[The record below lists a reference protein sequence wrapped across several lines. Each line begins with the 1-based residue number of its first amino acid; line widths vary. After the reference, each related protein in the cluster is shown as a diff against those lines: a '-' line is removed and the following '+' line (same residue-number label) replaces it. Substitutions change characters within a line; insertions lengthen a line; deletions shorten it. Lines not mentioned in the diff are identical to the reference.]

1 MSFILSKNRLQYKNC
16 IFSKKNYQDIVINFT
31 LTYNYAV
38 DLSKN
43 KLHKFFSQ
51 FNTISYSKGETILRA
66 GDFAQGVYFL
76 KSGYAKLSS
85 VSDDG
90 KELTMVIYKA
100 GDFFPV
106 VWTFFGQK
114 PSIYSYEA
122 ITNTEILRAPREK
135 FIEFINANKDMFLEV
150 TKGIIVRF
158 QTALRRM
165 QYLTFGNASE
175 KLASILLICGRDF
188 GVEKNNK
195 IEIQIPLTHK
205 DIANLVG
212 VTRET
217 VSLELKKFD
226 RKGLIAYNKKLIIIT
241 DRETL
246 EKKAI
251 F

>member
-1 MSFILSKNRLQYKNC
+1 M
-16 IFSKKNYQDIVINFT
+16 
-31 LTYNYAV
+31 

-43 KLHKFFSQ
+43 KLYDFFSQ
-51 FNTISYSKGETILRA
+51 FKTLKYSKGETILRA
-66 GDFAQGVYFL
+66 GDLAQGVYFL
-76 KSGYAKLSS
+76 KSGYAKLNS
-85 VSDDG
+85 VSQDG

-106 VWTFFGQK
+106 VWTFFGIR

-122 ITNTEILRAPREK
+122 IVDTKILRAPREQ
-135 FIEFINANKDMFLEV
+135 FIEFINTDKEIFLDV

-165 QYLTFGNASE
+165 QYLTFGDASA

-188 GVEKNNK
+188 GVEENNK
-195 IEIQIPLTHK
+195 IEIQLPLTHK

-217 VSLELKKFD
+217 VSVELKKFD
-226 RKGLIAYNKKLIIIT
+226 RKGIISYNKKLIIIK
-241 DRETL
+241 DKESL

>member
-1 MSFILSKNRLQYKNC
+1 M
-16 IFSKKNYQDIVINFT
+16 
-31 LTYNYAV
+31 

-43 KLHKFFSQ
+43 KLYDFFSQ
-51 FNTISYSKGETILRA
+51 FKTLKYSKGETILRA
-66 GDFAQGVYFL
+66 GDLAQGVYFL
-76 KSGYAKLSS
+76 KSGYAKLNSIS
-85 VSDDG
+85 QDG

-106 VWTFFGQK
+106 VWTFFGTS

-122 ITNTEILRAPREK
+122 IVDTKILRAPREQ
-135 FIEFINANKDMFLEV
+135 FIEFINTDKEIFLDV

-165 QYLTFGNASE
+165 QYLTFGDASA
-175 KLASILLICGRDF
+175 KLASVLLICGRDF
-188 GVEKNNK
+188 GVEENNK
-195 IEIQIPLTHK
+195 IEIQLPLTHK

-217 VSLELKKFD
+217 VSVELKKFD
-226 RKGLIAYNKKLIIIT
+226 REGIIAYNKKLLIIK
-241 DRETL
+241 DKESL

>member
-1 MSFILSKNRLQYKNC
+1 M
-16 IFSKKNYQDIVINFT
+16 
-31 LTYNYAV
+31 
-38 DLSKN
+38 
-43 KLHKFFSQ
+43 
-51 FNTISYSKGETILRA
+51 RA
-66 GDFAQGVYFL
+66 GDLAQGVYFL
-76 KSGYAKLSS
+76 KSGYAKLNSIS
-85 VSDDG
+85 QDG

-106 VWTFFGQK
+106 VWTFFGTR

-122 ITNTEILRAPREK
+122 IVDTKILRAPREQ
-135 FIEFINANKDMFLEV
+135 FIEFINTDKEIFLDV

-165 QYLTFGNASE
+165 QYLTFGDASA
-175 KLASILLICGRDF
+175 KLASVLLICGRDF
-188 GVEKNNK
+188 GVEENNK
-195 IEIQIPLTHK
+195 IEIQLPLTHK

-217 VSLELKKFD
+217 VSVELKKFD
-226 RKGLIAYNKKLIIIT
+226 REGIIAYNKKLLIIK
-241 DRETL
+241 DKESL

>member
-1 MSFILSKNRLQYKNC
+1 M
-16 IFSKKNYQDIVINFT
+16 
-31 LTYNYAV
+31 
-38 DLSKN
+38 DLLKN
-43 KLHKFFSQ
+43 KLYKFFSQ
-51 FNTISYSKGETILRA
+51 FNTIAYSKGETILRS

-76 KSGYAKLSS
+76 KSGYAKLTSISS
-85 VSDDG
+85 DG
-90 KELTMVIYKA
+90 KELTMVIYAA

-114 PSIYSYEA
+114 PSVYSYEA
-122 ITNTEILRAPREK
+122 ITDTEILRAPREK
-135 FIEFINANKDMFLEV
+135 FIGFMNADKGIFLEV

-165 QYLTFGNASE
+165 QYLAFGNASA

-188 GVEKNNK
+188 GVEKNK
-195 IEIQIPLTHK
+195 EIEIKIPLTHK

-217 VSLELKKFD
+217 ASVELKKFD
-226 RKGLIAYNKKLIIIT
+226 KKGLIAYNKKLITIK
-241 DRETL
+241 DKESL

>member
-1 MSFILSKNRLQYKNC
+1 M
-16 IFSKKNYQDIVINFT
+16 
-31 LTYNYAV
+31 

-43 KLHKFFSQ
+43 KLYDFFSQ
-51 FNTISYSKGETILRA
+51 FKTLKYSKGETILRA
-66 GDFAQGVYFL
+66 GDLAQGVYFL
-76 KSGYAKLSS
+76 KSGYAKLNSIS
-85 VSDDG
+85 QDG

-106 VWTFFGQK
+106 VWTFFGTR

-122 ITNTEILRAPREK
+122 IVDTKILRAPREQ
-135 FIEFINANKDMFLEV
+135 FIEFINTDKEIFLDV

-165 QYLTFGNASE
+165 QYLTFGDASA
-175 KLASILLICGRDF
+175 KLASVLLICGRDF
-188 GVEKNNK
+188 GVEENNK
-195 IEIQIPLTHK
+195 IEIQLPLTHK

-217 VSLELKKFD
+217 VSVELKKFD
-226 RKGLIAYNKKLIIIT
+226 RKGFIAYNKKLIIIK
-241 DRETL
+241 DKESL
-246 EKKAI
+246 EKRAI